1 MVNMKLSAID
11 GHMRISSYISDKI
24 PMKEIEVLDSI
35 IYQYSPDIKSTSP
48 YIKKHAIVKNGLL
61 TEGII
66 IYGVIESSLDSI
78 FHLHQFTSKLSKF
91 NNEQSIIIGSKL
103 AKSLNVI
110 IGDNIMIMD
119 IEKIAHEQILHAHN
133 FNIINIFQTDFPE
146 YDRLLAFIQLDT
158 AEIFFGMDN
167 SASGLI
173 LNLDNPENVDMLES
187 IINQK
192 MDMYP
197 YMITTW
203 KQRHSSLLEWLTL
216 YDIPIKLIMIFIIA
230 VGIFN
235 TAASL
240 WMIIIEKTKDI
251 GIMKSM
257 GLNDSNIQQI
267 IVKEGAIIG
276 LAGAIGGIVLSSV
289 VLYLQ
294 TTYHFITLSNDIY
307 FMDYLPVQ
315 LDPIYFLF
323 YPSCAFFIT
332 IAFSYFPALKATK
345 STPAQSLRYE

>member
-1 MVNMKLSAID
+1 
-11 GHMRISSYISDKI
+11 
-24 PMKEIEVLDSI
+24 
-35 IYQYSPDIKSTSP
+35 
-48 YIKKHAIVKNGLL
+48 
-61 TEGII
+61 
-66 IYGVIESSLDSI
+66 
-78 FHLHQFTSKLSKF
+78 
-91 NNEQSIIIGSKL
+91 
-103 AKSLNVI
+103 
-110 IGDNIMIMD
+110 
-119 IEKIAHEQILHAHN
+119 
-133 FNIINIFQTDFPE
+133 
-146 YDRLLAFIQLDT
+146 
-158 AEIFFGMDN
+158 MDN
-167 SASGLI
+167 AASGLI
-173 LNLDNPENVDMLES
+173 LNLDNPQNVDMLES
-187 IINQK
+187 IIHQK

-257 GLNDSNIQQI
+257 GLNDNNIQKI
-267 IVKEGAIIG
+267 IIKEGAIIG

-332 IAFSYFPALKATK
+332 IAFSYFPAQKATK